1 VPHPKLARLRELLKS
16 YTESPRHKQE
26 QEQEQE
32 LIKYATA
39 LANTTSDELYG
50 TILKCKGRS
59 CGSCSGY
66 LPNTDAAKKCF
77 IYRIAEGTQSNEGS
91 FRLYAIQALAFI
103 ESWYY

>member
-26 QEQEQE
+26 QEQE

-39 LANTTSDELYG
+39 LAHTTSDELYG
-50 TILKCKGRS
+50 NILKCNGRS
-59 CGSCSGY
+59 CGSCGGY
-66 LPNTDAAKKCF
+66 LPNRDAAKKCF
-77 IYRIAEGTQSNEGS
+77 IYRIAEGTQGNDWS
-91 FRLYAIQALAFI
+91 FPLYAIQALAFI